1 MAEESGDLR
10 GIGPQHPQALN
21 AQIGNAEMAP
31 ARVQWRGVGWGGVG
45 VRNRPNKAVNDA
57 YLLRRLTRTSLASKP
72 PQQTV
77 PWRAGF
83 MPNVP

>member
-1 MAEESGDLR
+1 MAEESGGLR

-31 ARVQWRGVGWGGVG
+31 ARVQWRGGG

-57 YLLRRLTRTSLASKP
+57 FLLRRLTRTSLASKP